1 MGERRASERTLTSF
15 DSDGGDSTTEPSDA
29 SDDGDVDDEGS
40 AEVHRVASQQGN
52 DEYGTPRW
60 LIRQLTEAIGGRF
73 ALDPAAG
80 AEPTPIAEECYTK
93 VEDGLSQDWTG
104 VDGPIYL
111 NPPYSDPEPWLKQL
125 SSTVD
130 PEASCGP
137 DFAVALTKMDTS
149 TGWFHDH
156 LTDATVLCLLS
167 ERLSYYGGDSSASF
181 ASGISVFG
189 DPPRALLEALGDVGA
204 LYAQVEVENALE
216 QQTFDTL
223 LSDGGATSV
232 ALPVE
237 PAMPTAPAQSGVPG
251 PANVSMEF
259 VDPWEQLEVVFET
272 ESLGA
277 RAANVPEHIHVQVL
291 RDGKRIEPET
301 GSVIVDTKGVTP
313 EGEDVCARLRSS
325 ARLVGHVEVSV
336 AVGLEA
342 WQTATPTRI
351 RKVSSPQRRGSVSK
365 EGVQSEL
372 GTKTNV

>member
-1 MGERRASERTLTSF
+1 MSERQSEDQTLASF
-15 DSDGGDSTTEPSDA
+15 DGAGDSSTTDTR
-29 SDDGDVDDEGS
+29 GGVDDPAS
-40 AEVHRVASQQGN
+40 AEVRRVSSQQGN

-60 LIRQLTEAIGGRF
+60 LIRRLTDAIGGRF

-80 AEPTPIAEECYTK
+80 AEPTPIAEERYTK
-93 VEDGLSQDWTG
+93 AEDGLSQDWTSA
-104 VDGPIYL
+104 DGPIYL
-111 NPPYSDPEPWLKQL
+111 NPPYSNPEPWLQRL
-125 SSTVD
+125 SAAVD
-130 PEASCGP
+130 PDARVGP

-167 ERLSYYGGDSSASF
+167 DRLSYYGGESSASF
-181 ASGISVFG
+181 ASGLSVFG
-189 DPPRALLEALGDVGA
+189 DPPRPLLETLGDVGA

-216 QQTFDTL
+216 QQTFDSL

-237 PAMPTAPAQSGVPG
+237 PATPTAPTQSGVPG
-251 PANVSMEF
+251 TGNVSMEF
-259 VDPWEQLEVVFET
+259 IDPWEELEVVFET

-277 RAANVPEHIHVQVL
+277 RTANVPERIHVQVL
-291 RDGKRIEPET
+291 RDGKHIEPET

-313 EGEDVCARLRSS
+313 AGEDVCARLRSS

-336 AVGLEA
+336 AVGLDA
-342 WQTATPTRI
+342 WQTATPTRV

-365 EGVQSEL
+365 DEMQSEAE
-372 GTKTNV
+372 TKTNV